1 MFVPPGKPQT
11 LPLFCHHLCLSTNA
25 SDTQYTSRQHLRIR
39 YLVPSTLK
47 SKSELYVPE
56 HPLLSHL
63 SMTAITFPLTVA
75 NPFPPTHNNSECCY
89 KDLDLS
95 LLTSICFFPFKSST
109 ACLYCQESASLDF
122 QICLLSSQIGL
133 FFTWQELAPCAEP
146 LHFIL
151 STLSPEYSSAGVS
164 LEINTTKIVK
174 CLTTGKKSNT
184 IFCTSYLKNS
194 FWKLLNTFQC
204 NTMLVNSTFIMIS
217 LTRGLVFELFFPVL
231 QTLYLQSR

>member
-25 SDTQYTSRQHLRIR
+25 SDTQYTSRQHLQIR

-63 SMTAITFPLTVA
+63 SMTATTFPLTAA

-95 LLTSICFFPFKSST
+95 LLTSVCFFPFKSST

-122 QICLLSSQIGL
+122 QICLLFLSNWP
-133 FFTWQELAPCAEP
+133 FFHLAGACSLRRTTSFYSFNSFSRVLLCWGVIREKYNKDSETPNYRKEVQHHF
-146 LHFIL
+146 LYKLSKKFIL
-151 STLSPEYSSAGVS
+151 EAIKHL
-164 LEINTTKIVK
+164 
-174 CLTTGKKSNT
+174 
-184 IFCTSYLKNS
+184 
-194 FWKLLNTFQC
+194 
-204 NTMLVNSTFIMIS
+204 
-217 LTRGLVFELFFPVL
+217 PV
-231 QTLYLQSR
+231 